1 MGDDQ
6 TVSSTPTAADT
17 AAHSSARTTNRSASS
32 TGADGGP
39 AAGSTGLTV
48 PDRFCGPPGSGNGGW
63 TAGAV
68 AQLLRPHRDG
78 AARAW
83 RAIEVT
89 LTAPPPLGVAMSG
102 TEEDGVLVVRHD
114 DTVVARGRTVT
125 DDLVAVPP
133 VSPARAREASAAYP
147 GHGVHPF
154 PGCFVCGPAHESGLR
169 IFPGPI
175 ARPGPHWWAATWTPD
190 DSVQGPAAGG
200 APARASVPVT
210 WAALDCIGGWAGD
223 LVERTMVLGRMT
235 ARVDATPVIGAE
247 HVVVAEARGQDGRK
261 VHAATSL
268 YDASGT
274 LLATAEQV
282 WIVLEPEAAS

>member
-1 MGDDQ
+1 M
-6 TVSSTPTAADT
+6 V
-17 AAHSSARTTNRSASS
+17 
-32 TGADGGP
+32 
-39 AAGSTGLTV
+39 V
-48 PDRFCGPPGSGNGGW
+48 PGRFCGPPDSGNGGW

-68 AQLLRPHRDG
+68 AQLVRPHVNG
-78 AARAW
+78 ARSW
-83 RAIEVT
+83 RAVEVT
-89 LTAPPPLGVAMSG
+89 LTAPPPLDVALSG
-102 TEEDGVLVVRHD
+102 TEEDGVVVVRHD

-147 GHGVHPF
+147 GHVVHPF
-154 PGCFVCGPAHESGLR
+154 PGCFVCGPEHEHGLR
-169 IFPGPI
+169 IFPGPVV
-175 ARPGPHWWAATWTPD
+175 RPGPHWWAATWTPD
-190 DSVQGPAAGG
+190 ASVQEGAAAGG
-200 APARASVPVT
+200 QPARASLPVT

-235 ARVDATPVIGAE
+235 ARVDTLPAIGEE

-268 YDASGT
+268 YDASGA

-282 WIVLEPEAAS
+282 WIVLEPAPAAR

>member
-6 TVSSTPTAADT
+6 TVSTTPNATKSAARSTTPA
-17 AAHSSARTTNRSASS
+17 
-32 TGADGGP
+32 GP
-39 AAGSTGLTV
+39 RDLIV
-48 PDRFCGPPGSGNGGW
+48 PDRFCGPPGTGNGGW

-78 AARAW
+78 ARGWHAV
-83 RAIEVT
+83 EVT

-133 VSPARAREASAAYP
+133 VSPSRAREASAAYP

-154 PGCFVCGPAHESGLR
+154 PGCFVCGPQHESGLR
-169 IFPGPI
+169 IFPGPLR
-175 ARPGPHWWAATWTPD
+175 RPGPHWWAATWTPD
-190 DSVQGPAAGG
+190 ESVQETPAAGG
-200 APARASVPVT
+200 GPGRASVPVT

-235 ARVDATPVIGAE
+235 ARIDATPVIGEE

-274 LLATAEQV
+274 LLASAEQV
-282 WIVLEPEAAS
+282 WIVVEPDAAS